1 MKDGELLGVPVEFYQ
16 QRGYDPE
23 AFARLGLTEEDVP
36 TTWQAFFKAS
46 SRWRRRWPKEG
57 MTLFDGFED
66 YGSARYMLLDTMIAS
81 YMAYIS
87 QPGSELAFDT
97 EAFRGAL
104 NACEASIG
112 RAWMRPG

>member
-1 MKDGELLGVPVEFYQ
+1 MANFWACPWSFTQTAWATIPRLSP
-16 QRGYDPE
+16 
-23 AFARLGLTEEDVP
+23 RLGLTGEDVP
-36 TTWQAFFKAS
+36 TTWQAFFESLEPLAAKVAEV
-46 SRWRRRWPKEG
+46 EG

-66 YGSARYMLLDTMIAS
+66 YGSARFMLLDTMLAS

-104 NACEASIG
+104 NALRSG
-112 RAWMRPG
+112 RLDGAWPR